1 MRVFL
6 FSCLLMLCLP
16 GCSHLASKAL
26 QKPLKKLQDNR
37 VGQALLIGTI
47 EMVNPEQN
55 YVLIHCDSRPT
66 LDAGVEL
73 IALDSNGNKSK
84 LVVTPER
91 KGNYLTADIK
101 EGMPAVGSLALQKV
115 QESDTLP
122 AAPATTNGQP
132 ASPAPTVEMPIE
144 RPPPIPEIQFP
155 STPAQ
160 STTGELPLP
169 STVEPVPDPS
179 TLPPVIR

>member
-1 MRVFL
+1 MRVFF
-6 FSCLLMLCLP
+6 FSYLLMLTLP
-16 GCSHLASKAL
+16 GCSYLVGKAL

-66 LDAGVEL
+66 LDAGIEL
-73 IALDSNGNKSK
+73 IAIDSKGQKSK

-101 EGMPAVGSLALQKV
+101 EGTPTIGSLALQKI

-122 AAPATTNGQP
+122 AAPTKTNGLP
-132 ASPAPTVEMPIE
+132 TGPAPSVEQPIE
-144 RPPPIPEIQFP
+144 RPAPIPEIQFP
-155 STPAQ
+155 SQPAP
-160 STTGELPLP
+160 SSRGELPLP
-169 STVEPVPDPS
+169 TSTEPAPNPS
-179 TLPPVIR
+179 TLQPVIR